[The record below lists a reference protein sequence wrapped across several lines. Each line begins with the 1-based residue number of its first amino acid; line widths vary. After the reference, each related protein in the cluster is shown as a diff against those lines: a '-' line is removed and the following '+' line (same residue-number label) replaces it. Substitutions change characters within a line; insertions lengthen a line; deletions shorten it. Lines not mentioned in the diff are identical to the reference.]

1 MRRLIMVLTLM
12 LVATLMSAGNASAKG
27 FTSCSPVKTT
37 INGKKYVIAIKV
49 KTKGMSCGAT
59 AAFWIAFATGEPGSE
74 RTEDLRT
81 NCKLGSKAT
90 QKAAEKKGR
99 SSYVCRSSDRKIVAK
114 AWVLGG

>member
-1 MRRLIMVLTLM
+1 MVLALI
-12 LVATLMSAGNASAKG
+12 LVATLMSGGNASAKG
-27 FTSCSPVKTT
+27 FASCGPVKTT

>member
-49 KTKGMSCGAT
+49 KTKGMSCGAA

-81 NCKLGSKAT
+81 NSCWSSHRRLNSATVTISNPWALGMP
-90 QKAAEKKGR
+90 
-99 SSYVCRSSDRKIVAK
+99 
-114 AWVLGG
+114 